1 MYPFPTRKPHE
12 NVWRINENQDKAA
25 KPRTVRQG
33 EATPYWFKFNS
44 LYIPSFP
51 RKRESRIPD
60 FQIIFEYCCCSKVRI
75 PACAGM
81 TNPSVRKPAPRHSHK
96 SGNPGRKISRNLFS
110 R

>member
-51 RKRESRIPD
+51 RGRESGPL
-60 FQIIFEYCCCSKVRI
+60 VRQM
-75 PACAGM
+75 G
-81 TNPSVRKPAPRHSHK
+81 
-96 SGNPGRKISRNLFS
+96 GRVARLSDKNRV
-110 R
+110 

>member
-25 KPRTVRQG
+25 KPRTVRIVRKG

-51 RKRESRIPD
+51 RGRESGPL
-60 FQIIFEYCCCSKVRI
+60 VRQ
-75 PACAGM
+75 M
-81 TNPSVRKPAPRHSHK
+81 
-96 SGNPGRKISRNLFS
+96 
-110 R
+110 

>member
-44 LYIPSFP
+44 LY
-51 RKRESRIPD
+51 
-60 FQIIFEYCCCSKVRI
+60 
-75 PACAGM
+75 
-81 TNPSVRKPAPRHSHK
+81 
-96 SGNPGRKISRNLFS
+96 
-110 R
+110 